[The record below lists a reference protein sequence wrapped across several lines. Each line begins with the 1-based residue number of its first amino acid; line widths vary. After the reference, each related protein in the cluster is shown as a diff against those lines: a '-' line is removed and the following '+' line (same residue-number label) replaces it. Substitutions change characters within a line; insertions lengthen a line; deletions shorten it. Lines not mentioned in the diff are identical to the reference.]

1 MSAIDSK
8 DSIEINCRAEKVFN
22 VVSDYNYQN
31 RWFPGY
37 RCKIRNSESIFEGA
51 IVDHIYG
58 KPPFILG
65 RFTRRIEKIDYPFRL
80 EESYISG
87 DLRGTGIW
95 TFEESSG
102 KTTASF
108 FCRVDGNTLSTWL
121 LFKIRGNRAHSDIYA
136 KLLSALKSHCEEL

>member
-80 EESYISG
+80 EESYIFLVIYVEQAYGHSKSPVEKPPHHS
-87 DLRGTGIW
+87 
-95 TFEESSG
+95 FV
-102 KTTASF
+102 ASMAIL
-108 FCRVDGNTLSTWL
+108 CRLGCCS
-121 LFKIRGNRAHSDIYA
+121 K
-136 KLLSALKSHCEEL
+136 